1 MKKWKGLAAFLL
13 ALAMSFSLMAC
24 GGSDGGTDTI
34 PESIEN
40 LVIDDSV
47 EYDYSNFFGT
57 WLGEDGSVLIMEYI
71 EDITNSER
79 FMLSDAND
87 ELLASGNIQYVEEY
101 GYVYAYNA
109 VSYTHL
115 DVYKRQDLLRPLF

>member
-40 LVIDDSV
+40 LLLTIL
-47 EYDYSNFFGT
+47 SNTITAIF
-57 WLGEDGSVLIMEYI
+57 LGHGWEKM
-71 EDITNSER
+71 
-79 FMLSDAND
+79 A
-87 ELLASGNIQYVEEY
+87 
-101 GYVYAYNA
+101 AY
-109 VSYTHL
+109 
-115 DVYKRQDLLRPLF
+115 